1 VTVHVEVENRSA
13 HAVDEPAAAAA
24 VADTLR
30 AEGVTAGEV
39 GVVLVEPG
47 EMAALNAAHRGK
59 DEPTDVLSFPL
70 DGLGALPDG
79 LPRQLGDVVVCPER
93 AEADGTPIALLLVHG
108 VLHLVGYDHEA
119 DNGDML
125 RRQNA
130 IFQEVGPV
138 AAVRPS

>member
-1 VTVHVEVENRSA
+1 MTVHVEVENRSG
-13 HAVDEPAAAAA
+13 HEVDEGAAREA
-24 VADTLR
+24 VAATLR
-30 AEGVTAGEV
+30 AEGVTGGEV
-39 GVVLVEPG
+39 GVALVGLE

-70 DGLGALPDG
+70 DGRGALPDG

-125 RRQNA
+125 RRQEA
-130 IFQEVGPV
+130 IVEEVGPV
-138 AAVRPS
+138 AAVRPA